1 MRETLLYL
9 LQNLLVIDGLILLLW
24 LLERMFCRNAGHL
37 WRKVLWL
44 FICIRMLIP
53 MELHLWDLNENW
65 TGVQFEIQV
74 ETSDTSSIVSEVN
87 EADKKDGIQVY
98 EPVRGSDIT
107 ATDPLHG
114 ESYESAD
121 EKSELTIRDF
131 LKEYSYLIFAVIWIT
146 GFIVT
151 LFYHILQYYFVK
163 EFYFEDAHPCT
174 DRKILTLARSCAKK
188 YHKKRTPL
196 LYEKEQAATPM
207 TFGYFRHKIIFP
219 PRIYDEEEMELI
231 LQHEMTHLKFFDAWY
246 KTLVLFICDLY
257 WFNPV
262 FLLMKRMAYRDVEFV
277 CDEYVT
283 KKMSELDK
291 KTYGAV
297 ILKTV
302 TEKYPRPVPS
312 VVQLSCSQKE
322 LKRRLNNLFE
332 FRKWGHGAF
341 PLLISMVL
349 IAILVMGI
357 SFTVKEVPMQLKKAS
372 DSVPTDI
379 QISKVTE
386 DESMSGP
393 YYTDDLEALV
403 RQKDIES
410 SYITERF
417 NGWNHYFID
426 ESGTLWGSGSN
437 NLWQLGIAEEQ
448 YRNNHELKITT
459 PVKIAENV
467 IHVDMSTNSEF
478 VIYLTDDGNL
488 YGLGANL
495 GGVLRMPV
503 EDGYRLNPWESLAL
517 KPQLLMTDVAFASAG
532 RRSISV
538 LTKDGNVWWW
548 GEMCATT
555 GTTGPGYL
563 YSKEPKLMLE
573 NARYTVCGH
582 DTAAAIDQDN
592 NLWLWG
598 CNVWGQCGLNGNDYI
613 VKPYLASHDVEMVWI
628 DLLSTRQNVYDKD
641 LWWGMNPYS
650 FTTEENEVY
659 YAYNTFIRKTDGK
672 MYACGIDL
680 GYHVKSVSYYGDIF
694 IDGTDHPENY
704 TRDYSPYFIPISVEE
719 IRTKEPQY

>member
-24 LLERMFCRNAGHL
+24 TLERMFCRNAGHL
-37 WRKVLWL
+37 WRKMLWL

-53 MELHLWDLNENW
+53 MEFHLWDLNEKW

-74 ETSDTSSIVSEVN
+74 ETLNPPSQVSEVD
-87 EADKKDGIQVY
+87 EPVKKDGIQVY
-98 EPVRGSDIT
+98 EPVRGSEVSIPET
-107 ATDPLHG
+107 LPG
-114 ESYESAD
+114 ESLESAD
-121 EKSELTIRDF
+121 QKRELTPKDF
-131 LKEYSYLIFAVIWIT
+131 LQEYWYLIFAVIWIT

-174 DRKILTLARSCAKK
+174 DPKILTLARTCARI
-188 YHKKRTPL
+188 YHIKRTPR
-196 LYEKEQAATPM
+196 LYEKKQAATPM

-219 PRIYDEEEMELI
+219 PRTYHEDEIELI

-246 KTLVLFICDLY
+246 KTFVLFICDLY
-257 WFNPV
+257 WFNPI
-262 FLLMKRMAYRDVEFV
+262 FLLMKRMAYRDVEYV

-283 KKMSELDK
+283 KKMNALDK

-332 FRKWGHGAF
+332 FRNWGHGSF
-341 PLLISMVL
+341 PLLISIVL
-349 IAILVMGI
+349 VAILVMGI
-357 SFTVKEVPMQLKKAS
+357 SFTVKEVPMQPGKAS

-379 QISKVTE
+379 KISKVTE

-393 YYTDDLEALV
+393 YYTDDLEALD

-426 ESGTLWGSGSN
+426 ESGTLWGSGAN
-437 NLWQLGIAEEQ
+437 DLWQLGIAEER
-448 YRNNHELKITT
+448 YRNNYELKITT

-478 VIYLTDDGNL
+478 VIFLTEDGNL

-503 EDGYRLNPWESLAL
+503 EDGYRLNPWKNLASE
-517 KPQLLMTDVAFASAG
+517 PQLLMTDVAFASAG
-532 RRSISV
+532 MQSMSV
-538 LTKDGNVWWW
+538 LTKDGKVWWW
-548 GEMCATT
+548 GELRATT
-555 GTTGPGYL
+555 GTAGPGHL
-563 YSKEPKLMLE
+563 YYGEPKLMLE

-582 DTAAAIDQDN
+582 DTAAAIDQEN

-598 CNVWGQCGLNGNDYI
+598 CNVWGQCGLEGNDYI
-613 VKPYLASHDVEMVWI
+613 KEPYLACSDVEMVWPEF
-628 DLLSTRQNVYDKD
+628 LSTRQNVYDID
-641 LWWGMNPYS
+641 LWWGMNPYR
-650 FTTEENEVY
+650 FTTEENVVD

-680 GYHVKSVSYYGDIF
+680 GHYVKSVAYYGDIF
-694 IDGTDHPENY
+694 VDDTDYPENY

-719 IRTKEPQY
+719 ISTKEPQF

>member
-53 MELHLWDLNENW
+53 MELHLWNLNENW

-188 YHKKRTPL
+188 YHRKRTPL
-196 LYEKEQAATPM
+196 LYEKEQSATPM

-219 PRIYDEEEMELI
+219 PQTYDEDEMELI
-231 LQHEMTHLKFFDAWY
+231 LQHEMTHIKFFDAWY
-246 KTLVLFICDLY
+246 KTFVLFICDLY
-257 WFNPV
+257 WFNPI
-262 FLLMKRMAYRDVEFV
+262 FLLMKRMAYRDVEYV

-283 KKMSELDK
+283 KQMDALDK
-291 KTYGAV
+291 KNYGAV

-393 YYTDDLEALV
+393 YYTDDLEALS
-403 RQKDIES
+403 RQNDVES

-426 ESGTLWGSGSN
+426 KSGTLWSSGAN
-437 NLWQLGIAEEQ
+437 DLWQLGIAEEQ

-503 EDGYRLNPWESLAL
+503 EYGYRLNPWESLAL

-563 YSKEPKLMLE
+563 YFKEPKLMLE

-598 CNVWGQCGLNGNDYI
+598 CNVWGQCGLEGNDYR
-613 VKPYLASHDVEMVWI
+613 KEPYLACSDVEMVWPEF
-628 DLLSTRQNVYDKD
+628 LSTRQNVYDIE
-641 LWWGMNPYS
+641 LWWEMNPYC
-650 FTTEENEVY
+650 FTTEENVVD

-680 GYHVKSVSYYGDIF
+680 GHHVKSVAYYGDIF

-704 TRDYSPYFIPISVEE
+704 TRDYSPDFITISVEE
-719 IRTKEPQY
+719 ISTKEPQY